1 IMISILSLVTF
12 IVALVMVSQAQAYFV
27 GIQASQGSIDYNKPT
42 RILFSGRGTDLGIQP
57 QLSALGRAQLYKRN
71 FPSDQIILISV
82 FENAD
87 NQPILL
93 KQGWIFPIDN
103 GLKLGTETGSKEIL
117 KFSKIRSLEFFG
129 HNSPSLGTQ
138 ADGLGFRYDFREPIV
153 KSIAPRFMSG
163 AYAIIHGC
171 NSGWTIAQDLSNKW
185 NIAVAGSFTGTRFE
199 RLHSDG
205 HFYVDEENRAPSKE
219 WATIN
224 PDLNEKCSR
233 GGCLRMRPSF
243 SHYNGKWGDFQGPLL
258 SHYKFF
264 CQLNERDCE
273 KSMAQSL
280 YGYLAEKSLR
290 QNASFAEFS
299 QVAKEWL
306 CPIYKVRDKVED
318 CMQQLGEIEAGRGNM
333 QISYVINDAQLTCT
347 LKSCKAVM
355 TCDDHK
361 CKVSNRSSTNSD
373 TIAQEYLHLL
383 NGFRALQQDG
393 F

>member
-1 IMISILSLVTF
+1 MKSILTLLAF
-12 IVALVMVSQAQAYFV
+12 IVSMTTALQAQAYFV
-27 GIQASQGSIDYNKPT
+27 GIQTSQGKIDYNKST
-42 RILFSGRGTDLGIQP
+42 RILFSGRGTDLGEQP
-57 QLSALGRAQLYKRN
+57 QQSALGRAQLYKRN

-82 FENAD
+82 FENEGNQEALTKKGWSFPVD
-87 NQPILL
+87 NT
-93 KQGWIFPIDN
+93 
-103 GLKLGTETGSKEIL
+103 LKLGTEVGSKEIL
-117 KFSKIRSLEFFG
+117 KFSNIRSLEFFG

-138 ADGLGFRYDFREPIV
+138 ADGLGYRFDFREPIV
-153 KSIAPRFMSG
+153 KTLSSHFAKG

-171 NSGWTIAQDLSNKW
+171 NSGWLIAQDLSNKW
-185 NIAVAGSFTGTRFE
+185 GIAVAGSFTGTRFE

-205 HFYVDEENRAPSKE
+205 HFYVDEENRAPNQE
-219 WATIN
+219 WAKFN
-224 PDLNEKCSR
+224 PDLNEKCSN

-264 CQLNERDCE
+264 CQLDERDCE
-273 KSMAQSL
+273 KAMAQSL
-280 YGYLAEKSLR
+280 YGYLAEKSLT
-290 QNASFAEFS
+290 QNSSAAEFS

-306 CPIYKVRDKVED
+306 CPVYKVRDKAED
-318 CMQQLGEIEAGRGNM
+318 CLKQLGEIEAGRGNL
-333 QISYVINDAQLTCT
+333 QISYVVGDAQLTCT

-355 TCDDHK
+355 TCDDHN
-361 CKVSNRSSTNSD
+361 CKVTNRSSKDSQ